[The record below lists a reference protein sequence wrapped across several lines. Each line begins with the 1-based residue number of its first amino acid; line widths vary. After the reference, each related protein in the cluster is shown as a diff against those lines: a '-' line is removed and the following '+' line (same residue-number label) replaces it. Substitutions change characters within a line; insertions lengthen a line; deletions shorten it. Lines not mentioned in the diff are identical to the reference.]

1 MLRFGGLHPPRRL
14 FGSANAASR
23 EMKLPR
29 LFLEWHEAPHQL
41 QSTSISKIISLYK
54 RSRVFASSHLSLVQH
69 VPIVSRGTNDKPW
82 NRFQPGK
89 ENAFVTTYKSWQYIC
104 VDLRRSQWRHCPAI
118 KGKRL
123 RRLFHLMKDIRN
135 LWPPSLRDSDLWALE
150 IKMTALTA

>member
-104 VDLRRSQWRHCPAI
+104 IHLRGANDVTVQQSRGKGYDDCFTWWKTSGTYDLQASEIRIYGRSRLKWRP
-118 KGKRL
+118 
-123 RRLFHLMKDIRN
+123 
-135 LWPPSLRDSDLWALE
+135 
-150 IKMTALTA
+150 